1 MNQQLTELM
10 ANHNFEMITQD
21 QVKTLSN
28 RIYNLGFNQL
38 CDLYVHVYSDEELK
52 ALIDEDEGNDLKE
65 THTALK
71 EMLSDPYDISN
82 MDHTTYDA
90 LNVFIDYLMEG
101 NN

>member
-1 MNQQLTELM
+1 MTELV
-10 ANHNFEMITQD
+10 NND
-21 QVKTLSN
+21 QVRQLSN

-71 EMLSDPYDISN
+71 EILSDPYDISN
-82 MDHTTYDA
+82 IDLTTYDA
-90 LNVFIDYLMEG
+90 LNVFIDYLVEG
-101 NN
+101 TN